1 MAELVPRTKREL
13 CCPMPPFC
21 AMSTPGRRRI
31 TSVREVDCQRSISCR
46 VTTLTGAST
55 VSIGCA
61 TRFAVTTN
69 VFELLVLRP
78 AENAVTG

>member
-1 MAELVPRTKREL
+1 
-13 CCPMPPFC
+13 
-21 AMSTPGRRRI
+21 MSTPGRRRI

-69 VFELLVLRP
+69 VFELLSCAQP
-78 AENAVTG
+78 ENAVTDKAVISEAFLIIVKASII